1 MKDKRGLPTKKDD
14 DNPFAGYLYEDEKIL
29 WMDGALKTTRP
40 NDRKTFAYI
49 SLAALIIWILLVS
62 QFRDM
67 SVAISTSGLRSCR
80 IDMMNSFMSCPC
92 EPPCPPGF
100 TPGGS
105 GGRFRS
111 GRFFSSP

>member
-67 SVAISTSGLRSCR
+67 SVAISTSGACL
-80 IDMMNSFMSCPC
+80 
-92 EPPCPPGF
+92 
-100 TPGGS
+100 
-105 GGRFRS
+105 
-111 GRFFSSP
+111 FFIALVYGLAFWTVPSNPMQVSTKGIYALTNRHL